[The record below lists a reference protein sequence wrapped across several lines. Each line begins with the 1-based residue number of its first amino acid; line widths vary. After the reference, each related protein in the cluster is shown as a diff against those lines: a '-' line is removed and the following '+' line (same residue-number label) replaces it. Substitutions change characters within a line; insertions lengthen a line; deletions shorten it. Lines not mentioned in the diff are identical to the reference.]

1 MAAHWKD
8 GTLRDPTKVL
18 SNPKIGKLFDP
29 ASVAIRTL
37 ARFGFT
43 FDVVPVPSEKTK
55 GTSDGVGLE
64 MSIALLLVDPPGPV
78 ISGKKLKVL
87 APRRVSPE

>member
-1 MAAHWKD
+1 MDAHWKD
-8 GTLRDPTKVL
+8 GMLRDPTKVL

-55 GTSDGVGLE
+55 VTSDGVGLE
-64 MSIALLLVDPPGPV
+64 MSTESDEYSLTPEDEE
-78 ISGKKLKVL
+78 VL
-87 APRRVSPE
+87 AVN